1 MILTS
6 CISRHWRMFSSVAHV
21 HVENLPVSPHS
32 AQRLPQAQTNPAPGL
47 KSTSKM
53 MQLSEQ
59 QLSRA
64 GSVWSDWAI
73 GKYAYKFWLA
83 ACLDFEAISWFAF
96 IAEDAH
102 PGVSSEFP
110 LYTSTR
116 KSTCKDLGFNWNFSG
131 VRIRY
136 HRQVM
141 LLPCTPNQELH
152 GDFYLQNKESWKNFS
167 LVVLQRQR
175 GATWAP

>member
-6 CISRHWRMFSSVAHV
+6 CISRHWRMLSSVAHV
-21 HVENLPVSPHS
+21 HVGNFPVSPHS

-53 MQLSEQ
+53 MQLSDQ

-64 GSVWSDWAI
+64 ESVWSDWAI
-73 GKYAYKFWLA
+73 GKYAYKFGLA
-83 ACLDFEAISWFAF
+83 ACLGFEAISWFAF

-102 PGVSSEFP
+102 RGVSSEA
-110 LYTSTR
+110 LYMSTR
-116 KSTCKDLGFNWNFSG
+116 KSMREDLVFNWKFSG

-136 HRQVM
+136 HRQAM
-141 LLPCTPNQELH
+141 LLPCTPDQELH
-152 GDFYLQNKESWKNFS
+152 DDFYLQSKE
-167 LVVLQRQR
+167 
-175 GATWAP
+175 P